1 MAKRNHSDR
10 QSESESKYVAL
21 VSGLNYGK
29 ENADF
34 DLERTRMMEF
44 LNGSLHVLKLFIAYK
59 LFFSLNL
66 VEKLLSSL
74 SSETPCRLLLNY
86 QMNLRRNMVMK

>member
-10 QSESESKYVAL
+10 QSESEPKYVAL

-34 DLERTRMMEF
+34 DLERTRMMEL

-59 LFFSLNL
+59 
-66 VEKLLSSL
+66 
-74 SSETPCRLLLNY
+74 
-86 QMNLRRNMVMK
+86 